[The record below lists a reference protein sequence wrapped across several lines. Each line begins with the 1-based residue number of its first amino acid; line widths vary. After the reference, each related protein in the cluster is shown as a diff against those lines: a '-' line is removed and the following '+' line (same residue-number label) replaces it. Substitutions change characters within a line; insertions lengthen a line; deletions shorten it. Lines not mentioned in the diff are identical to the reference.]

1 MSWTHLTSERPLV
14 ESETGE
20 KQDHL
25 NGVNSMGRCERPIL
39 ALVAAGALL
48 ASSSGACAQPVT
60 GWGPIPTLENLQTG
74 LLEMM
79 KHLNLTHAQHEQVER
94 IIANETLQFGLAR
107 GNPDLSVAKIFAREE
122 TIRVEARRQIE
133 SILTPRQ
140 KEKVAKRM
148 IHEMEEDERWAED
161 PTTFF
166 SIPASY

>member
-1 MSWTHLTSERPLV
+1 MR
-14 ESETGE
+14 
-20 KQDHL
+20 
-25 NGVNSMGRCERPIL
+25 RCGGPIL
-39 ALVAAGALL
+39 ALAAAGALL

-107 GNPDLSVAKIFAREE
+107 GNPDLSVAKIFAREQS
-122 TIRVEARRQIE
+122 IRIEARRQIE

-148 IHEMEEDERWAED
+148 IHEMEESERWGED
-161 PTTFF
+161 RTAFF
-166 SIPASY
+166 SIPATY